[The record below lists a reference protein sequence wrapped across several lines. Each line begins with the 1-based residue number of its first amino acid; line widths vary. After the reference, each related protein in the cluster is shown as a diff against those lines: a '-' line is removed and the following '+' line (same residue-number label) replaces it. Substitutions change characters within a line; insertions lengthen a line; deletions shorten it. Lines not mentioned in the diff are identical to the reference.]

1 MDTSAV
7 AEGGLKMNRTP
18 LLGFRTFLPI
28 AGCLVMVLAPS
39 STIAQ
44 CPHIGAIGFEG
55 IASVQ
60 GMPFQARKIVTV
72 VTTGN
77 DGAHRTQVTKSHV
90 FRGAKGRVR
99 VERFFDGTED
109 TVEAVPGQVIIYDK
123 WHECIAA
130 PIAANG

>member
-1 MDTSAV
+1 
-7 AEGGLKMNRTP
+7 
-18 LLGFRTFLPI
+18 
-28 AGCLVMVLAPS
+28 MVLAPS